1 MQEDDSWQW
10 YQWPIWQY
18 DNDIKEYS
26 KHYVPTDPCHA
37 VWCVTAPSVTL
48 SPAISQPIERTPQCD
63 NQCCRVTPRDAAW
76 RRVTRWPLNIA
87 SVTASSAP
95 LSPLASSPPR
105 HPQHRD
111 LLRVLHSLHS
121 WSTSVNISSHRVG
134 MYARASQ
141 CHPADLHHG
150 DQVRYC
156 QQCGFQINVWICL
169 FRSNQVVETVCY
181 CNTDLCNGAG
191 LAENS
196 VFMMIIFTLYTV
208 NIIMQWIIAWLI
220 VHSRHGYSAF
230 KLCWVRI
237 PTFNVFHTQIF
248 NWLHF
253 LIIKYN

>member
-1 MQEDDSWQW
+1 MRHSS
-10 YQWPIWQY
+10 I
-18 DNDIKEYS
+18 
-26 KHYVPTDPCHA
+26 CHT
-37 VWCVTAPSVTL
+37 VTS
-48 SPAISQPIERTPQCD
+48 
-63 NQCCRVTPRDAAW
+63 NQS
-76 RRVTRWPLNIA
+76 A
-87 SVTASSAP
+87 SVTAVISTIVNTGQQPTQTLSTQGSPACTS
-95 LSPLASSPPR
+95 LSPQLI
-105 HPQHRD
+105 
-111 LLRVLHSLHS
+111 LELIVLVV
-121 WSTSVNISSHRVG
+121 TSVNISSHRVG

-141 CHPADLHHG
+141 CHPADVHHG

-156 QQCGFQINVWICL
+156 QQCGFKINVWICL

-230 KLCWVRI
+230 KLGWVRI